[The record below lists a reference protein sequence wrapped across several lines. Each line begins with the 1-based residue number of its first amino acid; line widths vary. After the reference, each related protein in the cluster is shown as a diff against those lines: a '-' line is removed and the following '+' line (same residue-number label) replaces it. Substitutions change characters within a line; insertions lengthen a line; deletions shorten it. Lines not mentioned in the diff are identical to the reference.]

1 MFKNISYFWL
11 AFALLVVEIFILDQL
26 SIAMWLRPMI
36 FPLIVILLPME
47 WRTIWV
53 LMSSLVVGI
62 VMDVSLGGAGLY
74 TATLLPLA
82 VVRRSVMYLTTRRSV
97 EPGDQT
103 PLLSRM
109 ALRQMMIYVG
119 AMLLLHHALFFS
131 LEAMST
137 ALLWQLIA
145 TIAMSSLLSL
155 VVAWPIVRLFI
166 SKIVR

>member
-11 AFALLVVEIFILDQL
+11 VFALLVVEIFILDQL

-62 VMDVSLGGAGLY
+62 VMDVSLGGTGLY

>member
-11 AFALLVVEIFILDQL
+11 VFALLVVEIFILDQL